1 MIIIIMIIIK
11 IMIIIIMKIINNK
24 TVWIKCKIDMK
35 DTLLNKPSLNYQT
48 IKYWK
53 KEKNE
58 KKTNKK
64 DR

>member
-1 MIIIIMIIIK
+1 
-11 IMIIIIMKIINNK
+11 
-24 TVWIKCKIDMK
+24 MK